1 MQIKH
6 GSKKYSKTGGRRL
19 QKKTDWKEVGIH
31 SALIL
36 LVLAA
41 FLLALLCASR
51 VYGWLNRMYDANAFS
66 HPGVIAACQPDS
78 LFTAQFVG
86 IFALLI
92 YLLYAGICLEKKS
105 WFRLWT
111 LILPLLTVAFM
122 FPQLHGQILLHDDG
136 RLVVTN
142 AAGEVE
148 TEYTMED
155 VRRLR
160 LSVSGRSYTSRGGKT
175 PGSIGMRLY
184 CKADAPQEIF
194 SFYVDSFKGENG
206 SERLAKMLSIRRMA
220 AQDVVVVE
228 KYAED
233 DLLEA
238 FEDEGLVPSDWAAV
252 SYLLAP

>member
-1 MQIKH
+1 MEKH
-6 GSKKYSKTGGRRL
+6 PEEK
-19 QKKTDWKEVGIH
+19 KKTDWKEVYIH

-41 FLLALLCASR
+41 FLLVLLCASR

-78 LFTAQFVG
+78 LFTAQFIG
-86 IFALLI
+86 IFVLLF
-92 YLLYAGICLEKKS
+92 YLLYAGICLEKKR

-111 LILPLLTVAFM
+111 LILPLLTIAFM

-136 RLVVTN
+136 RLLVTN

-160 LSVSGRSYTSRGGKT
+160 LSVSGRSYHAKGGKT
-175 PGSIGMRLY
+175 PGGIHIRLY
-184 CKADAPQEIF
+184 CKADGPQEIF
-194 SFYVDSFKGENG
+194 HFSVDSFKGETG
-206 SERLAKMLSIRRMA
+206 SERLSQMLGIRRMA
-220 AQDVVVVE
+220 AQDAIVVE

-233 DLLEA
+233 NLLEA
-238 FEDEGLVPSDWAAV
+238 FEDEGLLPSDWEAV
-252 SYLLAP
+252 AYLLAP